1 MNKKNKTAVM
11 IGAGSIGRGFL
22 GQLFYLSSMTT
33 CFIDVNQ
40 QVVDL
45 LNEKKQYP
53 LTIATPTGYQKEI
66 ISNVYAILGTNLA
79 KTSNVIANCDVLAT
93 AVGVNVLPHIAK
105 MIASGI
111 NQRTTPLNIIIC
123 ENMLDSGTHLKSL
136 VAPYI
141 TNKEFFEK
149 NIGFIPASVGRMVPV
164 IKSDNPLEVIVE
176 PYNELQIDSDQIK
189 GILPDIKNVKTFS
202 PFDSMKK
209 RKLFMH
215 NMSHALCAYLG
226 HLKGYEYI
234 SDAIRDPLINRIV
247 LKGLHES
254 ATAISKAYNISYS
267 DLQEHGRDLVYRYHN
282 TYLKDTVKRVGRDP
296 KRKLHRNDRLVGA
309 ALFCLSQDI
318 TPTNIIYGIKAALSF
333 EKGLSMADTH
343 LLEDESLYKLI
354 ITSSLLALDI

>member
-1 MNKKNKTAVM
+1 MNKLHKNAVM

-22 GQLFYLSSMTT
+22 GQLFFHSSMTT

-53 LTIATPTGYQKEI
+53 LTIASPTGYKEEL
-66 ISNVYAILGTNLA
+66 ISNVYAILGTDLS
-79 KTSNVIANCDVLAT
+79 KTSDVIAKCDVLAT

-111 NQRTTPLNIIIC
+111 NKRSTPLNIIIC
-123 ENMLDSGTHLKSL
+123 ENMLDSGTYLKSL
-136 VAPYI
+136 VSPYI
-141 TNKEFFEK
+141 TNMKFFEE

-164 IKSDNPLEVIVE
+164 IKSDNLLKVIVE
-176 PYNELQIDSDQIK
+176 PYNELQIDKDQIK
-189 GILPDIKNVKTFS
+189 GVLPEIINVKAFS

-226 HLKGYEYI
+226 FLKGYEFI
-234 SDAIRDPLINRIV
+234 SDAIRDPIINKIV
-247 LKGLHES
+247 LDGLQES
-254 ATAISKAYNISYS
+254 AMAISKAYNISYE
-267 DLQEHGRDLVYRYHN
+267 DLKEHRNDLIYRYHN
-282 TYLKDTVKRVGRDP
+282 TYLKDTIDRVGRDP

-318 TPTNIIYGIKAALSF
+318 SPINIIYGIKAALSF
-333 EKGLSMADTH
+333 KKGLSMVDTH
-343 LLEDESLYKLI
+343 LLKDELLYKLI
-354 ITSSLLALDI
+354 TTSSLPNLNI